1 MFTMKRLFVL
11 FLSLFLIVGSAAADD
26 PVTSYAAVQDRLLTA
41 AYKVPPFDAVLTG
54 TISAVIPSYSFKNT
68 YYLFVMVDPDDVSM
82 WSTEDDN
89 FFVVI
94 VSSDAD
100 PFPFN
105 VGETI
110 TVEGTVPS
118 VYSSPVC
125 PYIVPKTINGADS
138 W

>member
-1 MFTMKRLFVL
+1 MKKF
-11 FLSLFLIVGSAAADD
+11 FLLLLAISLLISSAAAD
-26 PVTSYAAVQDRLLTA
+26 PVTSYADVQDRLLA
-41 AYKVPPFDAVLTG
+41 GAYKVPPFDAVLSG
-54 TISAVIPSYSFKNT
+54 TIHAVVPSYSFKNT
-68 YYLFVMVDPDDVSM
+68 YYLFVLVDPEDVSM

-100 PFPFN
+100 PFPFS

-125 PYIVPKTINGADS
+125 PYIKPDKINGSDDF
-138 W
+138 